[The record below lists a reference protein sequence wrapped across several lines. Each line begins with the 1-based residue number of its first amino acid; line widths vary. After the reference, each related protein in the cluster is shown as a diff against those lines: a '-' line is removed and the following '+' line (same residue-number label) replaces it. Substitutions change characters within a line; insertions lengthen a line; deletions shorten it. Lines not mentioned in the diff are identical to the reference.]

1 MKVVLGD
8 ISEIQVGYQSREAI
22 HQCHQGSHYLL
33 QAKDFNNLH
42 QVDWSNLIKFTP
54 TGSVIKSE
62 IQLGDILFL
71 AKGQD
76 NFAYLVDRSVDH
88 ILATNSFYI
97 IRVDQAIVLPEY
109 LAWWFNQ
116 TPAKKYIQLNRSGS
130 SLPFLS
136 VSALSYLEVS
146 IPNIEIQRKIGD
158 LELLRKKEA
167 DLFGLY
173 LSKKSTL
180 IQSICLN
187 AIIEY
192 KGEEDT

>member
-136 VSALSYLEVS
+136 VSAISRFEIL
-146 IPNIEIQRKIGD
+146 IPDIETQRKIGE
-158 LELLRKKEA
+158 LELLRKKES